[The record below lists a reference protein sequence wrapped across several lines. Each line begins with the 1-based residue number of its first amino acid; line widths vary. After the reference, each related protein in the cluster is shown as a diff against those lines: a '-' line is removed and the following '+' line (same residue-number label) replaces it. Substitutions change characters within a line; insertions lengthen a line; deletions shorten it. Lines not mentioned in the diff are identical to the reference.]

1 MFRILNKLQQGNK
14 RSSGTYGEV
23 AQLARARG
31 SYPRC
36 RGFKSPPRY
45 LNEEIR
51 NVGCP
56 AFLFFV
62 FGKYENTCRED
73 FLNRMMQNIQYLS
86 QNSAHNYPFVQGNF
100 VKGITLGGVKG

>member
-14 RSSGTYGEV
+14 HSSKIYGEV

-45 LNEEIR
+45 GSKDGKSVDYSTFLPLFMLQ
-51 NVGCP
+51 NVWIQLDTSCFHP
-56 AFLFFV
+56 A
-62 FGKYENTCRED
+62 Y
-73 FLNRMMQNIQYLS
+73 S
-86 QNSAHNYPFVQGNF
+86 
-100 VKGITLGGVKG
+100 

>member
-14 RSSGTYGEV
+14 HSSKIYGEV

-45 LNEEIR
+45 LNDQKCWLSGISD
-51 NVGCP
+51 
-56 AFLFFV
+56 FFG

-73 FLNRMMQNIQYLS
+73 FLLDEREGSVLWL
-86 QNSAHNYPFVQGNF
+86 
-100 VKGITLGGVKG
+100 VKRYTKHAAGQATGRKKW

>member
-56 AFLFFV
+56 AFLFFCV
-62 FGKYENTCRED
+62 WEIRKHMPGGFSVRRKQYFCVMVGKTIHYTCSG
-73 FLNRMMQNIQYLS
+73 NI
-86 QNSAHNYPFVQGNF
+86 
-100 VKGITLGGVKG
+100 VKEITLGGVKG

>member
-14 RSSGTYGEV
+14 HSSKIYGEV

-56 AFLFFV
+56 AFLIFFV

-73 FLNRMMQNIQYLS
+73 FLLDEREGSVLWL
-86 QNSAHNYPFVQGNF
+86 
-100 VKGITLGGVKG
+100 VKRYTKHAAGQATGRKKW